1 MAAKVSLESLLRNL
15 LNTPETEK
23 GAILYSLIKTLREAC
38 GLFKK
43 SGFSE
48 YQETGRNAQEILD
61 GILSET
67 AQVEDEDW
75 EEEFAESNP
84 ELTESISASQPK
96 VLVPPEIQQATNDP
110 VKKLLAEWNNNV
122 ELWLK
127 LSGINLDTP
136 QSVLSC
142 IDTLAA
148 LRGNIISN
156 TFDAQS
162 HVLARFDKL
171 WNGLKEILHENHYE
185 ISPGD
190 WNNPGDPKGRI
201 IYTAR
206 NRVGFACENE
216 MIYPGI
222 NHKDEVLREPLWTV
236 SLPLDGEFPS
246 FHSKASW
253 PVHWR
258 GVFGDVEI
266 FAEHLKIQNKACC
279 AIEGI
284 NKNKIETIEE
294 CRESILSELQ
304 RRVEVLENTIQKDG
318 ESIYRL
324 ATDYWRIEEFFW
336 SIYHDDE
343 RPAGCSMFDR
353 LRNRIQAWRTT
364 MRRALKLHIRDF
376 ACGSDSLASI
386 NKYIGNIIIKSKSNM
401 GQGMVTRELR
411 PAIMVQ
417 VQGTNRLLKGRVIA
431 T

>member
-1 MAAKVSLESLLRNL
+1 MGTKVSLEFLLRNL

-23 GAILYSLIKTLREAC
+23 GAVLYSLIKTLRETC

-43 SGFSE
+43 SSFSE
-48 YQETGRNAQEILD
+48 YQETGKSAQEILD
-61 GILSET
+61 GILSEV

-84 ELTESISASQPK
+84 ELSEHISVSQPK
-96 VLVPPEIQQATNDP
+96 ILVPAEVQQVSDDP
-110 VKKLLAEWNNNV
+110 FKKALADWNNGL
-122 ELWLK
+122 EPWLK
-127 LSGINLDTP
+127 LANISLESP
-136 QSVLSC
+136 QSVLGC
-142 IDTLAA
+142 IDALAA

-156 TFDAQS
+156 TFDSQTQIIAK
-162 HVLARFDKL
+162 FDKL
-171 WNGLKEILHENHYE
+171 WNAIKGILKEKEYE
-185 ISPGD
+185 VSPAD
-190 WNNPGDPKGRI
+190 WTNPGEPNGRI
-201 IYTAR
+201 IYTAK
-206 NRVGFACENE
+206 NRVGFTCENE

-222 NHKDEVLREPLWTV
+222 HHKEEILREPLWTM

-246 FHSKASW
+246 FHPKASW

-266 FAEHLKIQNKACC
+266 FTEHLKMQNKAYS

-284 NKNKIETIEE
+284 NKNKVETIEE
-294 CRESILSELQ
+294 CRENIIAELQ

-343 RPAGCSMFDR
+343 RPAGCSIFDR
-353 LRNRIQAWRTT
+353 LRNRIQSWRTT

-376 ACGSDSLASI
+376 ACGSDSLASV
-386 NKYIGNIIIKSKSNM
+386 NKYIGNIIIKSKSNV

-411 PAIMVQ
+411 PAIMV
-417 VQGTNRLLKGRVIA
+417 T
-431 T
+431 